1 MSLPP
6 DDSSLHA
13 TRQSLL
19 LRLKDHQD
27 QDGWREFFETYWRL
41 IYSVCIKAKLSET
54 EAEEIVQDTMVSVAK
69 EMPSFRYDRTKGS
82 FRSWLL
88 TIVRRRL
95 IDRNRKKARWERI
108 IAPSDEADAPGSSEA
123 VDQIDPHRSDL
134 EMLWA
139 SEWEGHLL
147 RRALEG
153 VRSRVSEKQYLIY
166 EMLMLRDVPLPQVVE
181 NLQTSAVVVHM
192 AKYRVN
198 RLLRQELT
206 RLRREDGDA

>member
-1 MSLPP
+1 M
-6 DDSSLHA
+6 HA

-41 IYSVCIKAKLSET
+41 IYSVCIKAKLSES
-54 EAEEIVQDTMVSVAK
+54 EAEEIVQDTMVSISK
-69 EMPSFRYDRTKGS
+69 EMPSFRYDRSKGS

-134 EMLWA
+134 EMLWESHDAEQVLQRRFGLTDADAA
-139 SEWEGHLL
+139 SRWVGEVL
-147 RRALEG
+147 RE
-153 VRSRVSEKQYLIY
+153 
-166 EMLMLRDVPLPQVVE
+166 
-181 NLQTSAVVVHM
+181 H
-192 AKYRVN
+192 
-198 RLLRQELT
+198 
-206 RLRREDGDA
+206 